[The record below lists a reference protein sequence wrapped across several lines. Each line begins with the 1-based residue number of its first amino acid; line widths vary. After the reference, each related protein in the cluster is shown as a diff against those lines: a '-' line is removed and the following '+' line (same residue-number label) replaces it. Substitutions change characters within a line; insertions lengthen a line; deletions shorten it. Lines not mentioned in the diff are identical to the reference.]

1 MPVVLGNRAIIRA
14 LRSSRTAA
22 IAAAILSFG
31 LCALAPAAAAQP
43 AAADDRKAL
52 ELFEQGFKAYQDGRF
67 QQAIDLLEKAHAMKK
82 EPVLLYNL
90 ARAHEGV
97 GNLDQAISMYER
109 YLAETKD
116 VPDRAAIEK
125 RVETMRAQIAE
136 RDRLRRERDE
146 ARKRDAQAAQVSV
159 VTPPEDDVDAR
170 STSPLP
176 WIVGGVGAAGLIAG
190 GVLTGLALGK
200 HDDAEAAPSQR
211 EAADLQGSAESLGTG
226 GAIALIAGGAVLGIG
241 VIWGILDLTVLAE
254 PAPEQPRD
262 GMALRVRIGPTGGSI
277 LGRF

>member
-1 MPVVLGNRAIIRA
+1 MTRA
-14 LRSSRTAA
+14 LRSGRTAA
-22 IAAAILSFG
+22 IAAAILYFG
-31 LCALAPAAAAQP
+31 LCALAPTAAAQP
-43 AAADDRKAL
+43 AKVDDRKAL
-52 ELFEQGFKAYQDGRF
+52 ELFEQGFKAYQEGRF
-67 QQAIDLLEKAHAMKK
+67 QQAIDLLEKAYAMKQ

-109 YLAETKD
+109 YLNETKD
-116 VPDRAAIEK
+116 VADRAAIEK
-125 RVETMRAQIAE
+125 RVETMRGQIAE
-136 RDRLRRERDE
+136 RDRLRRERDD
-146 ARKRDAQAAQVSV
+146 ARKRDAQAPPGGV
-159 VTPPEDDVDAR
+159 VEPPKDDVETR

-200 HDDAEAAPSQR
+200 HNDAEAAPSQR
-211 EAADLQGSAESLGTG
+211 EAADLQASAESLGTG
-226 GAIALIAGGAVLGIG
+226 GTIALIAGGGVLGIG

-254 PAPEQPRD
+254 PAPEEPQGAAVRF
-262 GMALRVRIGPTGGSI
+262 RIGPTGGAI